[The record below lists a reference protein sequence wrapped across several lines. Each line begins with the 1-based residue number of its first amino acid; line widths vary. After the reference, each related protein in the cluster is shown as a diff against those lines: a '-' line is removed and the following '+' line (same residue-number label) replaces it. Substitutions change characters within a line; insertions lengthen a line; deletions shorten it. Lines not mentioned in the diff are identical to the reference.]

1 MRHEKYC
8 SAVSYGFRL
17 LVVKRVFL
25 VFSALGFDVCAA
37 AVEGARTEVPLI
49 KRLAYEEVIGTE
61 KTVDASTPLASWEVR
76 ENGVLR
82 IIEGGRA
89 AHVNLKQSR
98 LEMRGGHITES
109 LQLADSLADI
119 ENASIRNETGAGIKL
134 WTYAGVL
141 KPGSKAVVRNSTV
154 EGVEEGIAVGAYSQL
169 TLHATNVYASMLAP
183 GTGVGIRVSGA
194 SVMVAD
200 GSHITGKQNGLL
212 VQQGKGEAFGELDG
226 STNTIV
232 VDASTLQ
239 GLQGPAIRLASGIFD
254 GRVKATVTLQN
265 GSTLLSGNG
274 NLVEA
279 AKDAYVDLIVDNTQ
293 LTGHLVA
300 YDTSTL
306 NVTLQNQAR
315 LTGNIVNGNALSIHS
330 GGYWQMVDDNA
341 IKSLTLDR
349 GAVSF
354 GDGGF
359 KTLTLDHLAGSGTF
373 SMRIDL
379 DQGDGDLLDVQG
391 QAYGQFGLR
400 VRNTG
405 TEVVSP
411 GMEPLLLV
419 HTEGGNAQFNLLGGR
434 VDLGTYSY
442 QLEQQGND
450 WFIVGDKRTISPS
463 TASALALF
471 NAGPTIWMSELSTLR
486 SRMGEVRTTGLG
498 GGWMRGY
505 GNRFEATT
513 GDGIDYRQKQQ
524 GFSLGADTPVP
535 VSNGQLSL
543 GVMVGHSQSDLDLSA
558 GTRGEVGS
566 VYVGTYATWLSDQGY
581 YLDAVLKL
589 NRLRNKA
596 KVAMSDSTKAKG
608 DYDNTGFGGSVE
620 LGRHIKLADDWFVEP
635 YAQLAAVTLKGE
647 RYRMDNGLQASNSQ
661 TRSILGKVGTSVGR
675 DIALKDGGV
684 LQPYLRVALAQE
696 FSRHNS
702 VRVNDSRFDNDL
714 SGTRAEVGAGVSVSL
729 SERLQLHADFDYMNG
744 KQVKQPW
751 GANVGLRLAF

>member
-1 MRHEKYC
+1 MLGRKGFGFLGWKCQVGIGAVAGLVCIPVLAQQKEEQKIIDNEEVVIGASDPAYSYRVNNNSRFLASQATIIRLVAVDSTVLLTEGTVVLKGASVESARELQVARSFVRNDGIVGLAILNVAKASISDSELTGLGAGLAADKS
-8 SAVSYGFRL
+8 SAV
-17 LVVKRVFL
+17 LVNVKAIGRKDNDDNW
-25 VFSALGFDVCAA
+25 LGW
-37 AVEGARTEVPLI
+37 GLG
-49 KRLAYEEVIGTE
+49 VIGANVEVRSGSHILGDTYSVHITQPDFDPA
-61 KTVDASTPLASWEVR
+61 KADSHLLVDAS
-76 ENGVLR
+76 
-82 IIEGGRA
+82 
-89 AHVNLKQSR
+89 R
-98 LEMRGGHITES
+98 LEALGGAT
-109 LQLADSLADI
+109 
-119 ENASIRNETGAGIKL
+119 IR
-134 WTYAGVL
+134 
-141 KPGSKAVVRNSTV
+141 V
-154 EGVEEGIAVGAYSQL
+154 EG
-169 TLHATNVYASMLAP
+169 
-183 GTGVGIRVSGA
+183 R
-194 SVMVAD
+194 D
-200 GSHITGKQNGLL
+200 GFTHSAEIDIQN
-212 VQQGKGEAFGELDG
+212 Q
-226 STNTIV
+226 
-232 VDASTLQ
+232 
-239 GLQGPAIRLASGIFD
+239 
-254 GRVKATVTLQN
+254 
-265 GSTLLSGNG
+265 STLLTGNG
-274 NLVEA
+274 NLLES
-279 AKDAYVDLIVDNTQ
+279 LSNTTTQFRVDNSI

-300 YDTSTL
+300 DDTSTL

-315 LTGNIVNGNALSIHS
+315 LTGNIVNGNELSIHS
-330 GGYWQMVDDNA
+330 GGHWTMVDDNA

-349 GAVSF
+349 GSVDF
-354 GDGGF
+354 GGGDF
-359 KTLTLDHLAGSGTF
+359 KTLSLDHLTGSGTF
-373 SMRIDL
+373 AMRIDL

-405 TEVVSP
+405 TEVISP
-411 GMEPLLLV
+411 ELEPLLLV
-419 HTEGGNAQFNLLGGR
+419 HTEGGNAQFNLVGGR

-450 WFIVGDKRTISPS
+450 WFIVGENRTISPS

-498 GGWMRGY
+498 GGWMRSY
-505 GNRFEATT
+505 GNRFQATT
-513 GDGIDYRQKQQ
+513 GDGIDYKQKQQ
-524 GFSLGADTPVP
+524 GFSLGADAPVP

-684 LQPYLRVALAQE
+684 LQPYVRVALAQE
-696 FSRHNS
+696 FSRHND

-751 GANVGLRLAF
+751 GTNVGLRLAF